1 MIRCGVR
8 VKWADLE
15 DPEDQDNDD
24 DDDDEADDSDPGS
37 KCKDFQGAPPLS
49 GAPAIPESPA
59 GQTSFASLYFA

>member
-1 MIRCGVR
+1 MVRRGVR

-15 DPEDQDNDD
+15 DPEDQDNDE

-37 KCKDFQGAPPLS
+37 KCKDFQDVPPLS
-49 GAPAIPESPA
+49 GAPAIPEDSV

>member
-1 MIRCGVR
+1 MTV
-8 VKWADLE
+8 LE

-49 GAPAIPESPA
+49 GASAHSRGPGWTNLVRVAI
-59 GQTSFASLYFA
+59 FRI